1 VKETRTPLA
10 ELLFPAQYR
19 RKALALLLLAPEREM
34 HVREIARVT
43 GSSPGT
49 MKKEL
54 DQLERAGLLKRR
66 RVGNQVQF
74 SANTDHPVFPDLAG
88 LLMKSAGLA
97 DVLANALAPLADLVD
112 IAFVFGSV
120 ARATERAASDV
131 DVAIIGA
138 VEFGAALNALHPA
151 ESVLQRE
158 INPAIYGRSEWAAQ
172 IASKS
177 VFIQEILA
185 KPKIFV
191 IGTQHD
197 LDQLGQSA
205 EVRPT

>member
-1 VKETRTPLA
+1 MNETSTPLA
-10 ELLFPAQYR
+10 ELLFPAKYR
-19 RKALALLLLAPEREM
+19 RKALALLLLAPDRQL

-54 DQLERAGLLKRR
+54 DQLERAGLLKKR

-74 SANTDHPVFPDLAG
+74 SANTDHPVFSDLAG
-88 LLMKSAGLA
+88 LLTKSAGLA
-97 DVLANALAPLADLVD
+97 DVLVNALAPVAHTVD

-131 DVAIIGA
+131 DVAIVGRID
-138 VEFGAALNALHPA
+138 FGDALNALHPA

-158 INPAIYGRSEWAAQ
+158 INPTIYGRAEWAAQ
-172 IASKS
+172 VASQS

-197 LDQLGQSA
+197 LDQLGQPA
-205 EVRPT
+205 EIRPA